1 MRMLFWRIPAFGAL
15 LALLVVAGCH
25 PTDKEQSAPAA
36 SPKGW
41 DTLAEAIPLLYTQPE
56 RSAALAQSVVA
67 DSSDVRT
74 WALARDLELLSYDQ
88 QVDHL
93 RRNQEIRRFKAQA
106 QFAHDSLVVFLAAL
120 NELENN
126 FQGIIHMPEAW
137 EQRWEELRPSMPLD
151 HPLVAHLE
159 WRLVQV
165 VGRMYL
171 SRGGWEASTAHFS
184 EAVYLEKIHPDL
196 FPATNTLYRLG
207 MSCYYSNK
215 KEEARDYFLRAQEA
229 SEGMS
234 PGLQDLAARCEHWLG
249 LILFDAGDWDGWLTH
264 TERSVEQFRA
274 LKSQNVVP
282 PLVNLAGQLCAI
294 EKCDEGL
301 PLLEEAQLWADSLQ
315 EAYMIGSVSVTYG
328 RLSMQAGLLEQAREE
343 VSQSLDIL
351 PDNWAG
357 RHEAHELL
365 ARIEADLGNYPEA
378 YKHQRAYAEL
388 TKKQNNASVDQ
399 ALSQLRNQQTATEQE
414 RILQKEEVKRQRLQD
429 LLLWGGGVLV
439 VLLALLARLF
449 YLARKSREANKAL
462 RAQSVRLR
470 QARDAAEVAN
480 KAKSEFLSVMSH
492 EIRTPLNG
500 VIGMTQLLAQ
510 RELGPD
516 ERRSVATV
524 ESSSRHLLSLVNDIL
539 DYSKLEAGKI
549 ELQPAP
555 FMLPN
560 LVHTVTELGLA
571 ARQSTDVVVR
581 SSLSKNLPQWVEG
594 DEVRLRQVLT
604 NLINNALK
612 FTREGWV
619 ELAVASP
626 ALHTLRF
633 TVTDTGIGI
642 NKDRQ
647 QAIFERFT
655 QADQEAT
662 TRSYGGTGL
671 GLSISHELVQMMGGT
686 IHLESEPNFGSQFWF
701 EVVMPEAKA
710 PKLVALDNGGH
721 HMPFKGKRVLVVEDN
736 PVNQMVVAECLRQ
749 WELSM
754 DTVNNGQEALDALSK
769 GSYDLILMD
778 VQMPVMD
785 GYTAT
790 EAIRAGHVPGTEWLP
805 IIALTASGLPEEE
818 RRMRA
823 SGMND
828 LVVKPFDLEHLRRK
842 LAAYLAG

>member
-1 MRMLFWRIPAFGAL
+1 M
-15 LALLVVAGCH
+15 
-25 PTDKEQSAPAA
+25 
-36 SPKGW
+36 
-41 DTLAEAIPLLYTQPE
+41 
-56 RSAALAQSVVA
+56 
-67 DSSDVRT
+67 
-74 WALARDLELLSYDQ
+74 
-88 QVDHL
+88 
-93 RRNQEIRRFKAQA
+93 
-106 QFAHDSLVVFLAAL
+106 
-120 NELENN
+120 
-126 FQGIIHMPEAW
+126 
-137 EQRWEELRPSMPLD
+137 
-151 HPLVAHLE
+151 
-159 WRLVQV
+159 
-165 VGRMYL
+165 
-171 SRGGWEASTAHFS
+171 
-184 EAVYLEKIHPDL
+184 
-196 FPATNTLYRLG
+196 
-207 MSCYYSNK
+207 
-215 KEEARDYFLRAQEA
+215 
-229 SEGMS
+229 
-234 PGLQDLAARCEHWLG
+234 
-249 LILFDAGDWDGWLTH
+249 
-264 TERSVEQFRA
+264 
-274 LKSQNVVP
+274 
-282 PLVNLAGQLCAI
+282 
-294 EKCDEGL
+294 
-301 PLLEEAQLWADSLQ
+301 
-315 EAYMIGSVSVTYG
+315 
-328 RLSMQAGLLEQAREE
+328 
-343 VSQSLDIL
+343 
-351 PDNWAG
+351 
-357 RHEAHELL
+357 
-365 ARIEADLGNYPEA
+365 
-378 YKHQRAYAEL
+378 
-388 TKKQNNASVDQ
+388 
-399 ALSQLRNQQTATEQE
+399 
-414 RILQKEEVKRQRLQD
+414 
-429 LLLWGGGVLV
+429 
-439 VLLALLARLF
+439 
-449 YLARKSREANKAL
+449 
-462 RAQSVRLR
+462 
-470 QARDAAEVAN
+470 
-480 KAKSEFLSVMSH
+480 
-492 EIRTPLNG
+492 
-500 VIGMTQLLAQ
+500 
-510 RELGPD
+510 
-516 ERRSVATV
+516 
-524 ESSSRHLLSLVNDIL
+524 NDIL

-581 SSLSKNLPQWVEG
+581 SSLAQNLPQWVEG

-626 ALHTLRF
+626 APNTLRF

-686 IHLESEPNFGSQFWF
+686 IHLKSEPDFGSQFWF
-701 EVVMPEAKA
+701 EVVMPAAEA
-710 PKLVALDNGGH
+710 PKLVALDNDGH
-721 HMPFKGKRVLVVEDN
+721 HIPFKGKRVLVVEDN

-754 DTVNNGQEALDALSK
+754 DTANNGQEALDALRQ